1 MPQNSINDNL
11 NIQTNNKF
19 NDNGLNK
26 KSERKNLVSR
36 TLKISNR
43 KRKFKSKT
51 SFSSTLAK
59 FENKEENNKKI
70 FDEKEKKENND
81 NNDEKKENNININ
94 DIPMNDLN
102 NININENKD
111 KYKETDRGHERKII
125 DKVKISKW
133 CTCCCFLCARK
144 TRNIQNIL
152 LDEGMRVITEKLD
165 ILNMFKKIFRDEK
178 MQENYDIKNEEILM
192 SDKCKQNI
200 KSIYNSYYGI

>member
-1 MPQNSINDNL
+1 ML
-11 NIQTNNKF
+11 
-19 NDNGLNK
+19 
-26 KSERKNLVSR
+26 
-36 TLKISNR
+36 
-43 KRKFKSKT
+43 
-51 SFSSTLAK
+51 
-59 FENKEENNKKI
+59 
-70 FDEKEKKENND
+70 DEKEKEENID
-81 NNDEKKENNININ
+81 NKNNIN

-102 NININENKD
+102 NINSNEKKD

-152 LDEGMRVITEKLD
+152 LDEGMRIIMEKLD

-192 SDKCKQNI
+192 SDKCKQDI
-200 KSIYNSYYGI
+200 EGIYNSYYGV